1 MQIDIAQSMGCYIIL
16 KITKIVYVF
25 FFFTLFKRI
34 LINWIECKT
43 SETLKQGWILILSP
57 DPSTGKPLTRVFHS
71 A

>member
-1 MQIDIAQSMGCYIIL
+1 MQSDIAQSMGCYIIL
-16 KITKIVYVF
+16 KKKNCLR

>member
-1 MQIDIAQSMGCYIIL
+1 MLHYIENNQNCL
-16 KITKIVYVF
+16 R